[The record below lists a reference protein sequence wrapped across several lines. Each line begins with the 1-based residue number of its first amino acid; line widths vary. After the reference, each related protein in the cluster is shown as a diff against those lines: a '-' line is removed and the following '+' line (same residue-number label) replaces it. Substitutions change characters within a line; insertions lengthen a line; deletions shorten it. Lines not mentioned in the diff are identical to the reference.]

1 MELKSSMPS
10 ALLNE
15 QQPDEVNTESES
27 DDIKWETEISFE
39 DAYKALEEKLYGF
52 KKVRPVLYL
61 LWCYKTYLLHSKKVL
76 LSSSLPPYSSN
87 PWLACFTTTAILLSY
102 RPLETG
108 YHFVSKKSI
117 LHIM

>member
-1 MELKSSMPS
+1 MELKSRLPS
-10 ALLNE
+10 ALLIE

-76 LSSSLPPYSSN
+76 FKLFPVHSSN
-87 PWLACFTTTAILLSY
+87 PWLACFTTAAIVLSY
-102 RPLETG
+102 RPSESG
-108 YHFVSKKSI
+108 YHFASKESI
-117 LHIM
+117 LHFL

>member
-1 MELKSSMPS
+1 M
-10 ALLNE
+10 NE

-61 LWCYKTYLLHSKKVL
+61 CGVTK
-76 LSSSLPPYSSN
+76 
-87 PWLACFTTTAILLSY
+87 
-102 RPLETG
+102 
-108 YHFVSKKSI
+108 
-117 LHIM
+117 HIYWTLRKFF